1 MKFIW
6 SVNRINKLILNN
18 YDYLVN
24 NINCKYAWKCNQSV
38 IKNLYKNN
46 ISKNHLEIGPGT
58 GYFLK
63 DYNFDNLFLMDI
75 NRDILK
81 ASQDNLKINSKNI
94 NIYQHNIF
102 EDDNKVN
109 NLNLDSIGL
118 TYVLHCVPG
127 KLDFLLNNLVKN
139 INNNNYTI
147 FGATVIPNNNDFI
160 ASTELFFLNKTGVF
174 SNYNDKMSDL
184 ENFGKKY
191 PIEFCQEGNVLVFK
205 TNISK

>member
-6 SVNRINKLILNN
+6 SVNRINKFILNN

-63 DYNFDNLFLMDI
+63 DYHFNNLALMDI

-81 ASQDNLKINSKNI
+81 ESQNNLKINSKNI
-94 NIYQHNIF
+94 TIYQHNIF
-102 EDDNKVN
+102 DNDNRVN

-139 INNNNYTI
+139 LNSNNYTI
-147 FGATVIPNNNDFI
+147 FGATVIPNSNDFI
-160 ASTELFFLNKTGVF
+160 ASTELFFLNKTGIF
-174 SNYNDKMSDL
+174 SNYNDKMEDL

-205 TNISK
+205 AKIT